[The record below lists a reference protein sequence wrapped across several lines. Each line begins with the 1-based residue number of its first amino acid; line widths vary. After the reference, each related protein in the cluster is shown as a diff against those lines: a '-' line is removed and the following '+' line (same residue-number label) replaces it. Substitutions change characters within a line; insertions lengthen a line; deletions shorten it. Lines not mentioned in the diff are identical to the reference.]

1 MEYSTTNGDDG
12 LIIGTDDDD
21 TYYVS
26 LGNDVF
32 DGGQGF
38 DTVWLESS
46 DAMLIRGVDTNGTFT
61 GENGRKFIYIKV
73 KDGENFSNTYTIAY
87 NVEFI
92 EFDNDNGVNL
102 ILLNST
108 NFFQLNTSVISD
120 LSLKNDE
127 SASLDLS
134 NHFFSYNEGN
144 NISYTISSSNPKIS
158 DQIVLDNNKLE
169 IISGNSGP
177 LENAVVKIL
186 ASETSIN
193 TNKDNI
199 KELSFTVS
207 MSDDDYHPY
216 FSSFVDPD
224 KTQVSPINESM
235 NSGTLNYSNQNDII
249 VLAGGADTELGR
261 QGDDI
266 YLISDLIPVNS
277 DISIIDN
284 FGSNKIQF
292 PDNTFISSALFTKD
306 ALRIVLSD
314 SKTITINGADNF
326 TFNLGANI
334 TSGDTSDDLDFI
346 TFASWF
352 GVEDVL
358 NLTSSVEASISD
370 VYIV

>member
-1 MEYSTTNGDDG
+1 MEYNTTNGDDG
-12 LIIGTDDDD
+12 LIVGTDDDD

-26 LGNDVF
+26 LGSDLF
-32 DGGQGF
+32 DGGGGF
-38 DTVWLESS
+38 DTIWLESS
-46 DAMLIRGVDTNGTFT
+46 DAILIRGVDTKGTFT
-61 GENGRKFIYIKV
+61 GEIGRKFLYVKI
-73 KDGENFSNTYTIAY
+73 KDGDTFSEKYTIAY

-92 EFDNDNGVNL
+92 EFNDNNGINL

-108 NFFQLNTSVISD
+108 NFFQLNTSAISNV
-120 LSLKNDE
+120 SLRSDE
-127 SASLDLS
+127 SASLDLRD
-134 NHFFSYNEGN
+134 HFFSYNEGN
-144 NISYTISSSNPKIS
+144 NISYTLSSSNPKIS
-158 DQIVLDNNKLE
+158 DQIILDNNKLE
-169 IISGNSGP
+169 ITSGNSGP
-177 LENAVVKIL
+177 LENSIIKIV

-193 TNKDNI
+193 TNNDNI

-224 KTQVSPINESM
+224 KALVSPANASM
-235 NSGTLNYSNQNDII
+235 STGTLNYSNQNDII
-249 VLAGGADTELGR
+249 ILTGGANTELGR

-266 YLISDLIPVNS
+266 YLISDLIPFDSNITIV
-277 DISIIDN
+277 DN

-306 ALRIVLSD
+306 AIRIVLSD
-314 SKTITINGADNF
+314 SKTITVNGADNF
-326 TFNLGANI
+326 TFNIGANI
-334 TSGDTSDDLDFI
+334 TSGDTSDDLDFV

-358 NLTSSVEASISD
+358 NLTGSIEASIGD